1 MSTSFFS
8 EQSRPSGFISPGLCL
23 CIAQQ
28 HATSLHLISS
38 PADPFSFLST
48 LLILHATLDN
58 SLCVHA
64 DARLALCTL
73 LFSAR
78 LDTQNFP
85 PRYTVVVSFWPFAAS
100 PSRSAAPQMQPSR
113 PFLLLPVIISSLVS
127 EELAHWQ
134 QALISGLR
142 PASLRSLARKL
153 LISHSSHFCKYNNE
167 EKVRRERE
175 RERERET
182 VREKEMSVRYLI

>member
-1 MSTSFFS
+1 MHNIKRFFLFNQRAQILFSQAYFPLSLS
-8 EQSRPSGFISPGLCL
+8 EHFIFLRTKPALWISPGLCL

-28 HATSLHLISS
+28 HTTSLHLISS

-64 DARLALCTL
+64 DVRLALCTL

-113 PFLLLPVIISSLVS
+113 PFLLLPVIISSSVS
-127 EELAHWQ
+127 EEHIGNRL
-134 QALISGLR
+134 
-142 PASLRSLARKL
+142 
-153 LISHSSHFCKYNNE
+153 
-167 EKVRRERE
+167 
-175 RERERET
+175 
-182 VREKEMSVRYLI
+182 